1 MFRRVGP
8 EVNDLAFRM
17 RCHFP
22 KINCFSLQKHQ
33 HAYLRSPWTP
43 DWWEDEIAGPDTL
56 PQLPERVPA
65 TEGRFRQEEEE
76 EDRAGVQT
84 DRVPF

>member
-22 KINCFSLQKHQ
+22 KINCFSLQKQQ
-33 HAYLRSPWTP
+33 HAALRFEGRT
-43 DWWEDEIAGPDTL
+43 DWW
-56 PQLPERVPA
+56 
-65 TEGRFRQEEEE
+65 TETEE
-76 EDRAGVQT
+76 EDREIDGPDGVPVRRAEK
-84 DRVPF
+84 DRDPEFPRAEKDRTPG